1 MEMKVENIF
10 YMLEKKPQED
20 EKESKKEIFL
30 YDVKDEAVAKISE
43 YMTSGVSSAD
53 IELTEIS
60 IEEEPMKMRVVS
72 WSTIAEA
79 LVKKLT
85 KKS

>member
-1 MEMKVENIF
+1 MEMKVEKVF
-10 YMLEKKPQED
+10 YMLEKRPKGS
-20 EKESKKEIFL
+20 KEGKEVFL
-30 YDVKDEAVAKISE
+30 YNEMTPAIEKISK
-43 YMTSGVSSAD
+43 YMISGVSTED

-60 IEEEPMKMRVVS
+60 IKEEGMKAQVIS

-85 KKS
+85 QKP

>member
-1 MEMKVENIF
+1 MEMKVEKVF
-10 YMLEKKPQED
+10 YMLEKKPKGS
-20 EKESKKEIFL
+20 KEGKEVFL
-30 YDVKDEAVAKISE
+30 YNEMAPAIEKISK
-43 YMTSGVSSAD
+43 YMTGGVSTEN

-60 IEEEPMKMRVVS
+60 IQEEGMKAKVIS

-85 KKS
+85 QKP

>member
-1 MEMKVENIF
+1 MEMKIEKIF
-10 YMLEKKPQED
+10 YMLEKKPKQGENS
-20 EKESKKEIFL
+20 KEVLL
-30 YDVKDEAVAKISE
+30 YDEMAGAVEKISE
-43 YMTSGVSSAD
+43 YMTSGVSAED

-79 LVKKLT
+79 LVKKLI

>member
-1 MEMKVENIF
+1 MEMKVENVF
-10 YMLEKKPQED
+10 YMLEKRPKGS
-20 EKESKKEIFL
+20 KEGKEVFL
-30 YDVKDEAVAKISE
+30 YNEMVPAIEKISK
-43 YMTSGVSSAD
+43 YMASGVSSED

-60 IEEEPMKMRVVS
+60 IKEEGMKAKVVS

-85 KKS
+85 QKP